1 MNQIPTFDALMAPLY
16 QVIKELGGSASI
28 EEMEEKVGELL
39 KLSEQQLEQPHN
51 PEKSNQTE
59 FGYRLAWA
67 RTYLKQYGVI
77 QNSSRGIW
85 VIAKDVAV
93 IDPQVVVRTVREQY
107 KQSRDSS
114 GEVVSDISQEE
125 LPDVAE
131 QWRSQLYRVLIDE
144 MSPAAFERLVQRLL
158 RESGFI
164 HVEVTG
170 RTGDG
175 GIDGKGIVRVSG
187 LLSFHVNF
195 QCKKYAGT
203 VSASHVR
210 DFRGAMV
217 GRADKG
223 LFITT
228 GSFSRDAIK
237 EATRDG
243 APPLDLIDGDQ
254 LAEMLK
260 ELRLGISVQTVEK
273 VLVDAEWFRSI

>member
-28 EEMEEKVGELL
+28 EEMEEKAGELL
-39 KLSEQQLEQPHN
+39 NLSEQQLEQPHN

-107 KQSRDSS
+107 KQSRGST
-114 GEVVSDISQEE
+114 GELASDISEEE

-131 QWRSQLYRVLIDE
+131 EWRSQLYKVLVDE
-144 MSPAAFERLVQRLL
+144 ISPAAFERLVQRLL
-158 RESGFI
+158 RESGFV

-243 APPLDLIDGDQ
+243 APPLDLIDGEQ